1 MKLDFEVLV
10 PRIDAILARGLSRGL
25 GTKGAQV
32 CIEAAICEAL
42 NLPHGDDPQCV
53 AIAVRAF
60 KIRLNDSNWSS
71 PEARAAGLRDLGI
84 AQLGSLGVVNDV
96 EFAMRMA
103 HATIQIL
110 IPALF
115 RQIFTLDTPEH
126 QKCRE
131 AADRCAAAADAA
143 AADAADAAAADARW
157 AAAARWA
164 DAAAAAAAARWAAAA
179 ADDAAAADAAAA
191 GNDSDHYLRI
201 SAGIALTVLR
211 EMKSPGCEWV

>member
-10 PRIDAILARGLSRGL
+10 PRIDAILARGLSAGL
-25 GTKGAQV
+25 GQKGKQV

-71 PEARAAGLRDLGI
+71 PEARAAGLRNLGI

-96 EFAMRMA
+96 EFARRMA
-103 HATIQIL
+103 HATIQVL

-115 RQIFTLDTPEH
+115 RQIFTLDTPQH

-131 AADRCAAAADAA
+131 AADRCADAAADAA
-143 AADAADAAAADARW
+143 RW
-157 AAAARWA
+157 
-164 DAAAAAAAARWAAAA
+164 AAAAAARWAAA
-179 ADDAAAADAAAA
+179 DAAADA

-201 SAGIALTVLR
+201 SAGLALTVLR